1 MRLPKIPTR
10 NGAAFA
16 AAIGLGSI
24 AQTASAGE
32 PANTLSGIE
41 LGQRA
46 AGREITIQA
55 AKKPTYSVFRLTDP
69 YRVLVDVNDASAPEK
84 LRYLDFAS
92 DGVVRYVSTHEF
104 KDQAS
109 KMVRVEIGLTEDT
122 EYDVVPEGNSIVVR
136 LQSGKGTATPVLE
149 PAVIPSATPEKADV
163 AQKAEIGQLKTVVD
177 GKRLTVSA
185 AVSGGSLN
193 DSAVAIQHLTSPS
206 RMVVDIENAVAL
218 PKFQSL
224 KVDKLGVQKARI
236 GTNNGM
242 VRLVLDL
249 EEGAPLPE
257 VSLDQASGGLTL
269 VADFSGAKAKETVTE
284 VKAVEP
290 AVEEKAALAP
300 APAVE
305 EKVADASAKIRNM
318 RFEPKDGFM
327 RLTVELDGDA
337 PIAKDPSSTRT
348 RPAIRIQDSKLPD
361 ALIRTL
367 DTSAVAGQTVAA
379 ISSFNADG
387 DTVLVAN
394 VGTATEHRHWQSGN
408 KLYWDFRTRGGAKTN
423 VMSYGEEGTSG
434 FSGAFEATE
443 LGGLHT
449 TAKKYHGRRI
459 SLDLKD
465 ADVKNILRLLA
476 DVSKLNI
483 VAADN
488 VGGKVTLKLR
498 NVPWDQALDI
508 ILQSKGLDK
517 VRVGNIIRVAP
528 IEMLEKEEQLRLA
541 RKEALEKLETT
552 SVRLIPV
559 NYASA
564 NEIMTQVR
572 SLLSQRGR
580 VNVDART
587 NVLIVEDVQ
596 EVLIKAERLV
606 RTLDTQT
613 PQVLIEARVVEA
625 GTSFSRSLGLQWGG
639 TFVMAPQFG
648 NETGLTFP
656 NSIRIAGGAD
666 EGGNTPVDGVNAN
679 NGFAVNLPG
688 GGGAGAG
695 GAIGFVFASAG
706 GSALVSLRLSAAEA
720 TGKSRI
726 ISAPKIVT
734 LDNKAATI
742 SSGEKIPITVVTANG
757 PTTRFISAD
766 LKLEV
771 TPHVTAEGSISM
783 RILAS
788 KNEVSGRTDALG
800 VPGILTREAA
810 TEMLVRDGDT
820 AVLGGIYRRT
830 ATESKNYVPWVG
842 RIPVL
847 GWLFKNTRQEDSR
860 EELLIFV
867 SPRIVNREEALISA
881 Q

>member
-1 MRLPKIPTR
+1 MRLYEIPTR
-10 NGAAFA
+10 KSAALA
-16 AAIGLGSI
+16 AALSLGTI
-24 AQTASAGE
+24 AQTANAEGS
-32 PANTLSGIE
+32 ANTLSGIE
-41 LGQRA
+41 VGKKAQ
-46 AGREITIQA
+46 GREITIHTS
-55 AKKPTYSVFRLTDP
+55 KKPTYSVFRLTDP
-69 YRVLVDVNDASAPEK
+69 FRVLVDVNDATAAEK

-104 KDQAS
+104 KDQVS
-109 KMVRVEIGLTEDT
+109 KMVRVEIGLSEEV
-122 EYDVVPEGNSIVVR
+122 EYDVVPQGDSILVR
-136 LQSGKGTATPVLE
+136 LGSGKGTATPVIE
-149 PAVIPSATPEKADV
+149 PAVIPGISDEQPAVERP
-163 AQKAEIGQLKTVVD
+163 EIGQLTAKVEGRRLVVN
-177 GKRLTVSA
+177 A
-185 AVSGGSLN
+185 PVSGGSLGEN
-193 DSAVAIQHLTSPS
+193 AVAIQHLDNPS
-206 RMVVDIENAVAL
+206 RMVIDIENAVAL
-218 PKFQSL
+218 PKFQAV
-224 KVDKLGVQKARI
+224 KVEQLGVEKARI
-236 GTNNGM
+236 GSTSGA
-242 VRLVLDL
+242 VRVVLDL

-257 VSLDQASGGLTL
+257 VSLDQAANGLSI
-269 VADFSGAKAKETVTE
+269 VADFGNAKAVAPVASLEPR
-284 VKAVEP
+284 AVEQSAP
-290 AVEEKAALAP
+290 VTALDAADS
-300 APAVE
+300 V
-305 EKVADASAKIRNM
+305 KIRNVK
-318 RFEPKDGFM
+318 FEPKDGFV
-327 RLTVELDGDA
+327 RLTIELDGEVNV
-337 PIAKDPSSTRT
+337 AKDGSSTRT
-348 RPAIRIQDSKLPD
+348 RPALRIQDAKLPD
-361 ALIRTL
+361 ALVRTL

-379 ISSFNADG
+379 ISTFNAEG
-387 DTVLVAN
+387 DTVLIAN
-394 VGTATEHRHWQSGN
+394 VDTATEHRHWQSGN
-408 KLYWDFRTRGGAKTN
+408 KIFWDFRTRGGSTKVT
-423 VMSYGEEGTSG
+423 SYGEEATSG
-434 FSGAFEATE
+434 FSGGFEANE
-443 LGGLHT
+443 LAGLAA

-528 IEMLEKEEQLRLA
+528 IEVLEKEEQLRLA

-559 NYASA
+559 NYAHAGDISK
-564 NEIMTQVR
+564 QVT
-572 SLLSQRGR
+572 SLLTQRGR
-580 VNVDART
+580 VSVDSRT
-587 NVLIVEDVQ
+587 NVLIIEDVQ

-625 GTSFSRSLGLQWGG
+625 GTSFSRSMGLQWGG
-639 TFVMAPQFG
+639 SFVMAPQFG

-656 NSIRIAGGAD
+656 NSIRISGGAD
-666 EGGNTPVDGVNAN
+666 EGTGSPTDGVLNK

-734 LDNKAATI
+734 LDNKAASI

-757 PTTRFISAD
+757 PTTRFIAAD

-771 TPHVTAEGSISM
+771 TPHVTAEGSIN
-783 RILAS
+783 LKVNAS

-800 VPGILTREAA
+800 VPGVLTREAQ

-830 ATESKNYVPWVG
+830 ATESKSYVPWIG

-847 GWLFKNTRQEDSR
+847 GWLFKNSRQEDSR